1 MSKNVTL
8 GWGTPFTY
16 SRLVYAGPLKYLYVL
31 PGLSG
36 IFTPLCKKN
45 AIFKK
50 EVDNCVE
57 PSMYVIIVGG
67 GRTGS
72 ALAQRLSERGHNV
85 VVIERD
91 ERRAHELA
99 GRLNALV
106 IHGNGAELDVLKD
119 AGLKKAD
126 ALVALTDADEV
137 NLMACEIAKKQGVPL
152 VIARVNDDAHAEMF
166 ESIGI
171 DVAISV
177 PTTLSMLFEK
187 VLLGGSGVYGLL
199 SIGGGKGEV
208 IEVKVGPTSKA
219 AGKSL
224 SELKLKDVVVA
235 TISRGDELI
244 IPKGDTVIQPGDLV
258 ALVGYRQAIIK
269 AAKFFKGD

>member
-1 MSKNVTL
+1 
-8 GWGTPFTY
+8 
-16 SRLVYAGPLKYLYVL
+16 
-31 PGLSG
+31 
-36 IFTPLCKKN
+36 
-45 AIFKK
+45 
-50 EVDNCVE
+50 
-57 PSMYVIIVGG
+57 MYVIIVGG